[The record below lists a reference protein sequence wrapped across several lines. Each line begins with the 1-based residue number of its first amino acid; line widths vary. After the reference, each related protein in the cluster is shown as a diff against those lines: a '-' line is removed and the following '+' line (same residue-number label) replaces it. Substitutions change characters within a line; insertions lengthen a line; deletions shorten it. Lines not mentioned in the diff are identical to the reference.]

1 MEVDDTL
8 ASVAAKG
15 PEAADEQ
22 DVAAWWQTRSTEELR
37 AILSR
42 GFGMGAAFEAATA
55 ETERRAR
62 ERLKLDEEAAAVEA
76 ERKKRLRLQ
85 ILGGVL
91 LACLL
96 VLGVMLLRG

>member
-1 MEVDDTL
+1 MEVGETR
-8 ASVAAKG
+8 ASTKTRE
-15 PEAADEQ
+15 PEAAHEQ
-22 DVAAWWQTRSTEELR
+22 DIASWWRTRSTEELR

-62 ERLKLDEEAAAVEA
+62 ERLKRDEEAAAVEA
-76 ERKKRLRLQ
+76 QRRKRLRLQ

>member
-8 ASVAAKG
+8 ASAEAKG
-15 PEAADEQ
+15 LEAADEQ
-22 DVAAWWQTRSTEELR
+22 GLAAWWQTRSTEELR

-42 GFGMGAAFEAATA
+42 GFGTGAAFEAATA

-62 ERLKLDEEAAAVEA
+62 ERLKKDEEAAAVDA
-76 ERKKRLRLQ
+76 HRKKRLRLE
-85 ILGGVL
+85 ILGGIL

-96 VLGVMLLRG
+96 VLVVMLLRG